1 MPEFHT
7 EEDTANEAQSSVKL
21 KGSLWALFLY
31 DVAEE
36 IHLDQAREVLGAGS
50 PERTPGFRGPAPEYV
65 RFAHPPIIRSAI
77 TIDGWSCV
85 VKFYHYGVV
94 SVALELP
101 FEENWDG
108 LVQLSGTWIGSAK
121 IERKAAEVARQQVD
135 TIRSTLEKAY
145 SDWPSEDYYVLHVR
159 EALDDAGSA
168 LSARDVASNHG
179 HRIAQIVRGESTALS
194 ESETSEILRDL
205 ISYYPTDLLV
215 VAWMAAFVYDTPE
228 GASPILQLLEY
239 ANTQLIEFRYYDAL
253 LTDVL
258 AGVYRKLERRHG
270 MFGRWRLAR
279 DAAHLNRIRLDVI
292 ELTERVDNSI
302 KFLSD
307 MFYAR
312 AYRLAARKIG
322 VTDYRDLVDDKLET
336 AADLYQSMVGEFHQG
351 RAFVLEAMVVVILLI
366 ELFYFFRGK

>member
-1 MPEFHT
+1 MSIATPE
-7 EEDTANEAQSSVKL
+7 EETVNQGKSSVSL

-36 IHLDQAREVLGAGS
+36 IRLDRAREILGAAS

-65 RFAHPPIIRSAI
+65 RFARPPIIRSAAAM
-77 TIDGWSCV
+77 DPWSCV
-85 VKFYHYGVV
+85 VKFYDYGVV

-101 FEENWDG
+101 FAENWHG
-108 LVQLSGTWIGSAK
+108 LVQLSSKWIGSPQ
-121 IERKAAEVARQQVD
+121 IERKAAEVAQQQVA
-135 TIRSTLEKAY
+135 TIRPTLVKAY
-145 SDWPSEDYYVLHVR
+145 SDWASEDYYVLHVR
-159 EALDDAGSA
+159 EALDDAGSP
-168 LSARDVASNHG
+168 LTARDVASQHG
-179 HRIAQIVRGESTALS
+179 DRIAQIVRGESVALS
-194 ESETSEILRDL
+194 EAETAEVLRDMV
-205 ISYYPTDLLV
+205 SYYPTDLLV

-228 GASPILQLLEY
+228 GASPILQLVEY
-239 ANTQLIEFRYYDAL
+239 ANTQLIEFRYYDEVL
-253 LTDVL
+253 SNVL
-258 AGVYRKLERRHG
+258 AGVYRDLDHRRG
-270 MFGRWRLAR
+270 VFGRWRLAK
-279 DAAHLNRIRLDVI
+279 DAEQLNRIRLDVI

-322 VTDYRDLVDDKLET
+322 VTDYRNLVDGKLKT

-366 ELFYFFRGK
+366 ELVYVFRGK